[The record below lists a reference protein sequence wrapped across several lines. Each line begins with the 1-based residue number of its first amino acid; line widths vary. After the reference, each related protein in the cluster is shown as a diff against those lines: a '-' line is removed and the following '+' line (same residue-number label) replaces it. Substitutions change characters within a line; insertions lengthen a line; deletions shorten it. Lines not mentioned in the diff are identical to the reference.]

1 MSVSPPARP
10 VVLVTGGSRGIGAG
24 IVTRLAQDGYDV
36 SFCFQSNHEA
46 AERVAD
52 AAREHGGRVLAHKVD
67 VSDGAEVRDY
77 LKVTEAELGPVTNV
91 VTVAGII
98 RDKPLALMTDDDWR
112 DVMRVNLD
120 GTYNVCRAAIR
131 RLMKNKGGSIV
142 TMSSVAGVVGTPMQ
156 TNYAA
161 SKAGILGFT
170 KALAKEVGRYNIRVN
185 AVAPG
190 FIETDMISELSEAFT
205 KDMLGRVALGR
216 FGRVEEVADLVS
228 FLLSDRA
235 SYMTGQVLQVD
246 GGTAI

>member
-1 MSVSPPARP
+1 MSPPARP

-46 AERVAD
+46 AEKVAD

>member
-46 AERVAD
+46 AEKVAD

>member
-1 MSVSPPARP
+1 MSPPARP

>member
-67 VSDGAEVRDY
+67 VSDSTEVKDY
-77 LKVTEAELGPVTNV
+77 LKVTEAELGPVTHV

-216 FGRVEEVADLVS
+216 FGKVEEVADLVS

-235 SYMTGQVLQVD
+235 SYLTGQVLQVD